1 MTKKGRDA
9 VTQRG
14 KKALKPEIKV
24 LLGIGLATILLIVGA
39 AWISSRSIEPVA
51 QNILIREDSPR
62 VGPDDAKV
70 TLVEF
75 LDPEC
80 ESCRAAFPL
89 VKQVMSDYESDVR
102 LVVRYFP
109 LHHNS
114 VLAAVATEAAGEQ
127 GKYWEMQEKL
137 FENQPMWGEQQT
149 PQTELFVQY
158 ASELGLDVD
167 AFRAVLSSD
176 KYTAKIQR
184 DQQDG
189 QALGVRGTPT
199 FFINGQEVQDIGRLP
214 DLVQQEVE
222 R

>member
-1 MTKKGRDA
+1 MSPKSRNAVKPRSKKG
-9 VTQRG
+9 
-14 KKALKPEIKV
+14 LKREVQV
-24 LLGIGLATILLIVGA
+24 LLGIGLAAILIIAGA
-39 AWISSRSIEPVA
+39 AWISNRAPEPVA
-51 QNILIREDSPR
+51 ESLLIREDSPSI
-62 VGPDDAKV
+62 GPDDAKV
-70 TLVEF
+70 TIVEF

-89 VKQVMSDYESDVR
+89 VKQVMSNYEGDVR
-102 LVVRYFP
+102 LIVRYFP
-109 LHHNS
+109 LHNNS
-114 VLAAVATEAAGEQ
+114 VLAAIATEAAGEQ

-137 FENQPMWGEQQT
+137 FENQPVWGEQQT

-158 ASELGLDVD
+158 ASELGLDIE

-189 QALGVRGTPT
+189 EALGVGGTPT
-199 FFINGQEVQDIGRLP
+199 FFINGQQVQDIGRLP
-214 DLVQQEVE
+214 DLVKREVE